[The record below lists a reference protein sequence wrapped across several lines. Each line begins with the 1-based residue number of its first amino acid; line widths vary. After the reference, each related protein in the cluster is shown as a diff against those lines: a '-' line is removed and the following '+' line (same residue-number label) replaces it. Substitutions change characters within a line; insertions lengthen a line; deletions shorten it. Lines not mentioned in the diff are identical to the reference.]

1 MRKMT
6 KWLTMCGVA
15 ALAGAVSMN
24 DVQAQW
30 GGIKG
35 KVVLDGDLPVLKPL
49 IAKGDAS
56 AKDAAVCAVNDVPDE
71 TAVVDPET
79 KGVANVVVYLR
90 KKPSKVH
97 PSLKDPK
104 AATVLYDQIGC
115 RFVPHVIVAQ
125 TSQKV
130 KVVSMD
136 AVAHNTRGTP
146 IKNQGFNFLLSANDR
161 KGVEVPFAAGES
173 LPCEIRCD
181 IHPWMKGYWMIVDHP
196 YAAVTG
202 KDGSFQIDNLPAGE
216 HEFRVWHEGSGYL
229 EKSLE
234 VKVADGKVTELKPI
248 KATAEKLIGKK

>member
-6 KWLTMCGVA
+6 KWLTVCSVA
-15 ALAGAVSMN
+15 ALAGALSMT

-35 KVVLDGDLPVLKPL
+35 RVVLDGDLPTLAPL

-56 AKDAAVCAVNDVPDE
+56 AKDAAVCAVNAVPDE

-90 KKPSKVH
+90 KKPSKIH

-115 RFVPHVIVAQ
+115 KFVPHVIVAQ
-125 TSQKV
+125 ATQKV

-146 IKNQGFNFLLSANDR
+146 IKNMGFNFLLSANDR
-161 KGVEVPFAAGES
+161 TGVEVPFASGES
-173 LPCEIRCD
+173 LPTEIRCD

-196 YAAVTG
+196 YAVVTAA
-202 KDGSFQIDNLPAGE
+202 DGSFQIDNLPAGE
-216 HEFRVWHEGSGYL
+216 NEFRVWHEGGGYV

-248 KATAEKLIGKK
+248 KVSAAKLLGK